1 MSVTTEE
8 KTAPQRY
15 RIPGI
20 YSIQDIKFDI
30 LKIIDP
36 YDGYMYNKKDTD
48 RVRSIMESYLSDL
61 YHSRKIVSSN
71 INTTVKDTTITYD
84 ILVKIS
90 QDKSP
95 KKLKIHVGRLLQK

>member
-8 KTAPQRY
+8 KPAPQRY

-36 YDGYMYNKKDTD
+36 YDGYMYNKKVTLIQLL
-48 RVRSIMESYLSDL
+48 RIQQSLM
-61 YHSRKIVSSN
+61 
-71 INTTVKDTTITYD
+71 
-84 ILVKIS
+84 IS
-90 QDKSP
+90 WSKFHRTS
-95 KKLKIHVGRLLQK
+95 LLRN